1 MASVAAALEPWR
13 AVAPRRRRATER
25 RPRRCGVR
33 RPARAARGS
42 GCGPSCGGRLR
53 ARPVPGAAA
62 GPTLRVLPRRL
73 GSLPSRAAASVTW
86 LRNMAEDLRVSDFCS
101 SALETITQC
110 LGEQLEQLQA
120 PVETPA
126 EVLAEALGSLHL
138 GSAPGES
145 GEPLV
150 PGTCLVKCVCY
161 GLGNFASCATARIQL
176 AFLLLLLEKCHIPR
190 SHCCV
195 YDPLFS
201 HVETTVLMALGV
213 MVLKENEE
221 GKHSVGIQPTV
232 FYMPHCGMALYNNL
246 LWSNWS
252 TAALSR
258 TVIIGNSFRSLE
270 ERLLTRILQKSYPYI
285 AKILKGLKELALPQ
299 TPQYM
304 DTFNDMSVHWFPV
317 SKLERL
323 SNDLW
328 ASREEPDYQDCED
341 LEIIRKP
348 ADSPLSHLTGAAGA
362 GAAIDCCFVTEHQ
375 NQSRSTAGAI
385 LF

>member
-1 MASVAAALEPWR
+1 PWR

-25 RPRRCGVR
+25 RPRALH
-33 RPARAARGS
+33 PSHIGS
-42 GCGPSCGGRLR
+42 QSLEMEMI
-53 ARPVPGAAA
+53 VPF
-62 GPTLRVLPRRL
+62 LLNR
-73 GSLPSRAAASVTW
+73 
-86 LRNMAEDLRVSDFCS
+86 EDLRVSDFCS

-110 LGEQLEQLQA
+110 LGEQLEQLQ
-120 PVETPA
+120 
-126 EVLAEALGSLHL
+126 VLAEALGSLHL

-258 TVIIGNSFRSLE
+258 TVIIGNSFRSEPE
-270 ERLLTRILQKSYPYI
+270 EQAMADLLLDLSVQ
-285 AKILKGLKELALPQ
+285 ILKGLKELALPQ

-362 GAAIDCCFVTEHQ
+362 GATDMSEEASYLCPALVAM
-375 NQSRSTAGAI
+375 SPK
-385 LF
+385 